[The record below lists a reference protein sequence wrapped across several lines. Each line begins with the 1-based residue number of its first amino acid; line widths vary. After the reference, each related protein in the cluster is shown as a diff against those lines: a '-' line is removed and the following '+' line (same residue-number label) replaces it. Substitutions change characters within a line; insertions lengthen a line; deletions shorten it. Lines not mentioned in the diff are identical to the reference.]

1 MVVQN
6 LLWSAS
12 FPVTVHLCSPYIL
25 YWSFF
30 VYSIYVTNH
39 LNCCLSIIYIIN
51 YAFNSWLLPSFLILS
66 FLVTHLI
73 LLNYF
78 ISVDPFHYLLSHINR
93 SEGNIDDDLF
103 CKNIISEGHITRL
116 LINFAIDSLSGKMGW
131 WYQILKKFHQNIIK
145 ALLYLV
151 MLHSVL

>member
-103 CKNIISEGHITRL
+103 CKYNKWRTYHKTSHQFCNWFSQWENGLVISDIEKVSSKY
-116 LINFAIDSLSGKMGW
+116 NKSS
-131 WYQILKKFHQNIIK
+131 
-145 ALLYLV
+145 
-151 MLHSVL
+151 SVSSYAS